1 MQRLVLCAVVS
12 IWFLFN
18 TAHAQERLQLS
29 GFDAPNL
36 TPAAER
42 ILKRAYAE
50 LGIGIETVMTS
61 PGRALLEAASGK
73 TDGELVRVREIEALH
88 DSLIRVDV
96 PIIVARTF
104 AYTNQPGLRGKSVD
118 GLKHLRVGHVAG
130 ARFSSDL
137 STGFSEVWAAETPE
151 QLFEMLLRNRLDLV
165 IVGEGTGR
173 RIIRSQKLEGVF
185 ALSPSLQEVAFYH
198 YLHEKHAGLVP
209 KIEAVLKRMLR
220 ETGEGEPESS
230 GNPPSGQ
237 DGTVLH
243 RSALG

>member
-1 MQRLVLCAVVS
+1 MHRLVLCAVVS

-18 TAHAQERLQLS
+18 TANAQDRLKFS

-36 TPAAER
+36 TPAAEK

-50 LGIGIETVMTS
+50 LGIEIETVITS
-61 PGRALLEAASGK
+61 PRRALLEAASGK
-73 TDGELVRVREIEALH
+73 TDGELVRVREIEAQH

-104 AYTNQPGLRGKSVD
+104 AYTNQPDLKGKSIDEVR
-118 GLKHLRVGHVAG
+118 HLRVGHVAG
-130 ARFSSDL
+130 ARFSRDL
-137 STGFSEVWAAETPE
+137 SKGFSEVWAAETPE
-151 QLFEMLLRNRLDLV
+151 QLFEMLLRNRIDLV
-165 IVGEGTGR
+165 IVGEATGR

-185 ALSPSLQEVAFYH
+185 PLRPSWQDVAFYH
-198 YLHEKHAGLVP
+198 YLHEKHAVLVP
-209 KIEAVLKRMLR
+209 KIEEVLKRMLR
-220 ETGEGEPESS
+220 ETGEEEPESS
-230 GNPPSGQ
+230 GNPPSGR